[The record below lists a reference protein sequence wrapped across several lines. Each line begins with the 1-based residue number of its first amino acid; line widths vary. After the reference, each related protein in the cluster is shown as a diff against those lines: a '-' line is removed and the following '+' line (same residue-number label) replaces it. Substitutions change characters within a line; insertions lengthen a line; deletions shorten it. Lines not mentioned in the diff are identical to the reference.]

1 MLSQIKPVISE
12 IDLATRL
19 PATAAP
25 VWLCV
30 GTLLDGISSQP
41 LRRAHL
47 VYDATGILHVGPE
60 TRPPSPEVLKP
71 GQLAPDLDLPDFTAI
86 PGLTEAHAHIFL
98 EGGEL
103 NFDARKRYL
112 ETPADELVALAEPR
126 LRALVRQGIMAVR
139 DAGDR
144 HGVGLQLA
152 RKGMPDGGSEP
163 VAYID
168 SPGAAIHHQG
178 RYGGFMG
185 RPIEE
190 FDCPEDCVA
199 DRIEAGAY
207 RIKLLVT
214 GIINF
219 KEGRVTAPPQMTAE
233 EVRGLVRSARERG
246 RQSFAH
252 ASGPE
257 GIEQAIEGRVDS
269 LEHGFFITPA
279 QLAKLRDRN
288 IAWVPTFAPVQAQLD
303 HAERLGWDETATG
316 HLRRIL
322 DGHARS
328 LCLANALGVKVIAGS
343 DAGSCGVPHGVGL
356 LHEMELMERAGMS
369 SHSVINSATGV
380 SAERLGFDEPFG
392 PLEPGRRSRLI
403 LTRHDPLE
411 TVSNL
416 RREKICLYDGQVI
429 ATPDVVSTDGM

>member
-1 MLSQIKPVISE
+1 MLSQIKPQISE
-12 IDLATRL
+12 IDLGEQLAAT
-19 PATAAP
+19 TAP
-25 VWLCV
+25 VWLRV
-30 GTLLDGISSQP
+30 GKLLDGLDTQP

-47 VYDATGILHVGPE
+47 VYDATAILHVGSE

-86 PGLTEAHAHIFL
+86 PGLTEAHAHLFL

-103 NFDARKRYL
+103 NFEARKRYL
-112 ETPADELVALAEPR
+112 EAPADELLALAEPR
-126 LRALVRQGIMAVR
+126 LRALLQQGIMAVR

-144 HGVGLQLA
+144 HRVGLRLA
-152 RKGMPDGGSEP
+152 GKRAQGWGSEP
-163 VAYID
+163 AAYID

-199 DRIEAGAY
+199 DRIEAGAH

-219 KEGRVTAPPQMTAE
+219 REGRVTAPPQMTAE
-233 EVRGLVRSARERG
+233 EVRALVCSARERG

-252 ASGPE
+252 ASGRE
-257 GIEQAIEGRVDS
+257 GIEHAIEGPVDS
-269 LEHGFFITPA
+269 VEHGFFIVPP

-303 HAERLGWDETATG
+303 HAAELGWDETVTG

-322 DGHARS
+322 DGHGRS
-328 LCLANALGVKVIAGS
+328 LCLANMLGVKVIAGS
-343 DAGSCGVPHGVGL
+343 DAGSCGVPHGLGL
-356 LHEMELMERAGMS
+356 LQEMELMERAGMS

-380 SAERLGFDEPFG
+380 SAQRLGFDEPFG
-392 PLEPGRRSRLI
+392 ALEPGRRARLI

-416 RREKICLYDGQVI
+416 RREKICLYDGHVI
-429 ATPDVVSTDGM
+429 TTADAASAGD